1 MTIYDIAVLALTI
14 IALAIPLVGVRLAA
28 HRFG

>member
-1 MTIYDIAVLALTI
+1 MTAFDIAVLALTI
-14 IALAIPLVGVRLAA
+14 VALAVPLVGVRLAA